1 MDEIETLGK
10 MNSTQRWHRVSA
22 LGLCLGA
29 LAAPALAQTPPN
41 LLTNAGF
48 EDNPLPGLV
57 CGNNYPKPITPWVML
72 SGSQTNVVAVDGGAN
87 CNYGNSGPA
96 LDAQNTPQ
104 GTWQHYLD
112 LLATGTVYQ
121 TFTVPSCPGGGAAPA
136 PPVSRAT
143 SRAAMAAALVQGA
156 SPSCP
161 VQAQAARS
169 WLRPAQ
175 RLALSATSRGHQ

>member
-48 EDNPLPGLV
+48 EDNPLPALV

-72 SGSQTNVVAVDGGAN
+72 SGSQTNVIAVDGGAN

-104 GTWQHYLD
+104 GTL
-112 LLATGTVYQ
+112 
-121 TFTVPSCPGGGAAPA
+121 
-136 PPVSRAT
+136 
-143 SRAAMAAALVQGA
+143 AAL
-156 SPSCP
+156 P
-161 VQAQAARS
+161 
-169 WLRPAQ
+169 
-175 RLALSATSRGHQ
+175 